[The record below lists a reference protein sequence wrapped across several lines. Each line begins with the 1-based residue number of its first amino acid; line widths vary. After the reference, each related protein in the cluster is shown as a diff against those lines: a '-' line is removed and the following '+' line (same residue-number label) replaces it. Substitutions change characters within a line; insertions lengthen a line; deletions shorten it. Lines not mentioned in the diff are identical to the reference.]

1 MADTPNILAERYASE
16 NLKDVWSTRGKIILE
31 REFWIAV
38 MKAQRALGLAIPDEA
53 INAYEL
59 VKEQVDINL
68 IRIREETTKH
78 DVKARIEVFNDLAGQ
93 EHIHKGLTSRD
104 LTENVEQ
111 LQILRSLEIIR
122 QKAVSALINL
132 AQRADEFRD
141 LVITGRTHNV
151 AAQPTTLG
159 KRFAMFGEE
168 LLFALQRLDNL
179 IEHYPI
185 RGLKGPVGTQIDL
198 LTLFDGDAS
207 KVVDLEEKILDYLGS
222 NKLMSITGQVYP
234 RSIDFSVVSALFLLS
249 SAPSSMAKSIRLM
262 AGHELVSEGF
272 GENQVGSSAM
282 PHKMNSRSCER
293 INGFNIILKGHLS
306 MIAGLT
312 GDQWN
317 EGDVSCSVVRRVV
330 MPDSFFTIDG
340 LLETFLNVIQ
350 QMEIFPAN
358 IEKENNQYLPYL
370 TTTTIMMEAVKNG
383 AGRESAH
390 AAIKEKAVTVTKD
403 IRAGKIKEND
413 LVDRLADDPRLGLKR
428 NQIQDILAQSEK
440 LVGSAASQVDAFIS
454 ESSVWKKR
462 FPEAADY
469 KPIKIL

>member
-132 AQRADEFRD
+132 AQRAAEFRD

-207 KVVDLEEKILDYLGS
+207 KVVGLEEKILDYLGS

-234 RSIDFSVVSALFLLS
+234 RSIDFAVVSALFLLS

-272 GENQVGSSAM
+272 DENQVGSSAM

-306 MIAGLT
+306 MIAGLS

-370 TTTTIMMEAVKNG
+370 TITTIMMEAVKNG

-390 AAIKEKAVTVTKD
+390 AAIKEKAVAVTKD
-403 IRAGKIKEND
+403 LRAGKIKEND
-413 LVDRLADDPRLGLKR
+413 LIDRLADDPRLGLKR
-428 NQIQDILAQSEK
+428 NQIQDILDQSEK

-462 FPEAADY
+462 FPQAADY

>member
-16 NLKDVWSTRGKIILE
+16 NLKAIWSTRGKIILE

-38 MKAQRALGLAIPDEA
+38 RKAQRALGLAIPDEA

-132 AQRADEFRD
+132 ALRAAEFRD

-234 RSIDFSVVSALFLLS
+234 RSIDFAVVSALFLLS

-306 MIAGLT
+306 MIAGLA

-350 QMEIFPAN
+350 LMEIFPAN

-390 AAIKEKAVTVTKD
+390 AAIKEKAVAVTKD
-403 IRAGKIKEND
+403 LRAGKIKEND
-413 LVDRLADDPRLGLKR
+413 LIDRLADDPRLGLNR
-428 NQIQDILAQSEK
+428 NQIQDILDQSEK

-462 FPEAADY
+462 FPQAADY

>member
-132 AQRADEFRD
+132 AQRAAEFRD

-234 RSIDFSVVSALFLLS
+234 RSIDFAVVSALFLLS

-272 GENQVGSSAM
+272 DENQVGSSAM

-306 MIAGLT
+306 MIAGLS

-370 TTTTIMMEAVKNG
+370 TITTIMMEAVKNG

-390 AAIKEKAVTVTKD
+390 AAIKEKAVAVTKD
-403 IRAGKIKEND
+403 LRAGKIKEND
-413 LVDRLADDPRLGLKR
+413 LIDRLADDPRLGLKR
-428 NQIQDILAQSEK
+428 NQIQDILDQSEK

-462 FPEAADY
+462 FPQAADY

>member
-16 NLKDVWSTRGKIILE
+16 NLKAVWSTRGKIILE

-132 AQRADEFRD
+132 ALRAAEFRD

-234 RSIDFSVVSALFLLS
+234 RSIDFAVVSALFLLS

-306 MIAGLT
+306 MIAGLA

-350 QMEIFPAN
+350 QMEIFSAN

-390 AAIKEKAVTVTKD
+390 AAIKEKAVAVTKD
-403 IRAGKIKEND
+403 LRAGKIKEND
-413 LVDRLADDPRLGLKR
+413 LIDRLADDPRLGLNR
-428 NQIQDILAQSEK
+428 NQIQDILDQSEK

-462 FPEAADY
+462 FPQAADY

>member
-16 NLKDVWSTRGKIILE
+16 NLKAVWSTRGKIILE

-132 AQRADEFRD
+132 ALRAAEFRD

-234 RSIDFSVVSALFLLS
+234 RSIDFAVVSALFLLS

-306 MIAGLT
+306 MIAGLA

-390 AAIKEKAVTVTKD
+390 AAIKEKAVAVTKD
-403 IRAGKIKEND
+403 LRAGKIKEND
-413 LVDRLADDPRLGLKR
+413 LIDRLADDPRLGLNR
-428 NQIQDILAQSEK
+428 NQIQDILDQSEK

-462 FPEAADY
+462 FPQAADY